1 MKRRCLFILLLSV
14 LIMVV
19 GCASSQDIAKK
30 RSSGDV
36 ITASYEYPWEKVYDT
51 YRYILENSAMD
62 PIATRASSSV
72 SHVKYL
78 TKEKAILV
86 MAYTITAKNVELA
99 IYFTPDG
106 DNKTKVAIVKGSS
119 VLTSFNQDAAVKQ
132 IFDEVTFVLKNDGQ
146 GYNDYSTANAAK
158 YEEELRSR

>member
-1 MKRRCLFILLLSV
+1 MKRNCLFILILSV
-14 LIMVV
+14 LIMVM

-36 ITASYEYPWEKVYDT
+36 VTVSYEYPWEKVYDA
-51 YRYILENSAMD
+51 YQYVLENSAMD
-62 PIATRASSSV
+62 PITTRASSSV

-78 TKEKAILV
+78 IKEKTILV

-106 DNKTKVAIVKGSS
+106 DNKTKVALVKGSS
-119 VLTSFNQDAAVKQ
+119 VLTSFTQDFAVKQ
-132 IFDEVTFVLKNDGQ
+132 IFDEVDFVLKNNGQ

-158 YEEELRSR
+158 YEEELRKR

>member
-1 MKRRCLFILLLSV
+1 
-14 LIMVV
+14 MVV

-36 ITASYEYPWEKVYDT
+36 VNASYEYPWGKVYET
-51 YRYILENSAMD
+51 YQYVLENSAMD

-99 IYFTPDG
+99 IYFAPDG
-106 DNKTKVAIVKGSS
+106 DNKTKVGIVKGSS
-119 VLTSFNQDAAVKQ
+119 VLTSFNQEADRKSV
-132 IFDEVTFVLKNDGQ
+132 V
-146 GYNDYSTANAAK
+146 
-158 YEEELRSR
+158 